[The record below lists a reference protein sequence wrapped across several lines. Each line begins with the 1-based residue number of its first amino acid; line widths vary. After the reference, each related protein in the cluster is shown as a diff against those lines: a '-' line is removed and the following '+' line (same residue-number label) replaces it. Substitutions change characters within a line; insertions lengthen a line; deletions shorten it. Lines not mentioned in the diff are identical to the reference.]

1 MPQPR
6 PEAWEKGQ
14 NMSMQNRV
22 AMISGASRGI
32 GAAIAEK
39 LLAEGWAVSL
49 GVRTPENSAF
59 SGNPNALVCRFDALD
74 PASER
79 SWVDQTIAHF
89 GQLDGLVH
97 NAGMMIPKTV
107 LEAEDADFDLIF
119 NVNVKSPMR
128 LSQLAWPHLERA
140 AAGRVVTV
148 ASLSGK
154 RVKSAGSGLYA
165 MSKFAAVALGHG
177 LRQCGKDNGVRST
190 VICPSFV
197 ATDMGNALANRDSA
211 ELTQPEDI
219 ARIVHMVL
227 ELPKTASIA
236 EIPVH
241 FSVEDC
247 Y

>member
-1 MPQPR
+1 
-6 PEAWEKGQ
+6 
-14 NMSMQNRV
+14 MSMQNRV

-32 GAAIAEK
+32 GAAIADK
-39 LLAEGWAVSL
+39 LLAEGWTVSL
-49 GVRTPENSAF
+49 GVRTPETSAF
-59 SGNPNALVCRFDALD
+59 AGNPNALVCRFDALD
-74 PASER
+74 PESER
-79 SWVDQTIAHF
+79 AWVDQTIGHF
-89 GQLDGLVH
+89 GRLDGLVH
-97 NAGMMIPKTV
+97 NAGMMIPKSV

-128 LSQLAWPHLERA
+128 LSQLAWPHLENA

-177 LRQCGKDNGVRST
+177 LRQCGKDSGVRST

-197 ATDMGNALANRDSA
+197 ATDMGNALANRDSM
-211 ELTQPEDI
+211 ELTQPQDI

>member
-1 MPQPR
+1 
-6 PEAWEKGQ
+6 
-14 NMSMQNRV
+14 MSMQNRV

-32 GAAIAEK
+32 GAAIADK

-49 GVRTPENSAF
+49 GVRTPETSAF
-59 SGNPNALVCRFDALD
+59 AGNPNALVCRFDALD
-74 PASER
+74 PQSER
-79 SWVDQTIAHF
+79 AWVDETIGQF
-89 GQLDGLVH
+89 GRLDGLVH
-97 NAGMMIPKTV
+97 NAGMMIPKSV
-107 LEAEDADFDLIF
+107 LEADDADFDLIF

-128 LSQLAWPHLERA
+128 LSQLAWPHLEKA

-177 LRQCGKDNGVRST
+177 LRQCGKDSGVRST
-190 VICPSFV
+190 IICPSFV
-197 ATDMGNALANRDSA
+197 ATDMGNALANRDSM
-211 ELTQPEDI
+211 ELTQPDDI

-241 FSVEDC
+241 FSVEDG

>member
-1 MPQPR
+1 
-6 PEAWEKGQ
+6 
-14 NMSMQNRV
+14 MSTHNRV

-32 GAAIAEK
+32 GASIGEK
-39 LLAEGWAVSL
+39 LLAEGWAVSV
-49 GVRTPENSAF
+49 GVRTPETSVFAE
-59 SGNPNALVCRFDALD
+59 NPNALVCRFDALD
-74 PASER
+74 PESER
-79 SWVDQTIAHF
+79 AWVEATITRF
-89 GQLDGLVH
+89 GRLDGLVH

-107 LEAEDADFDLIF
+107 LEADDADFDLIF

-128 LSQLAWPHLERA
+128 LSQLVWPHLEMA
-140 AAGRVVTV
+140 PAGRVVTV

-165 MSKFAAVALGHG
+165 MSKFAVVALGHG
-177 LRQCGKDNGVRST
+177 LRQAGKDNGVRST

-197 ATDMGNALANRDSA
+197 ATDMGNALAGRDSA

-219 ARIVHMVL
+219 AKIVHMVL

>member
-1 MPQPR
+1 MTTH
-6 PEAWEKGQ
+6 KK
-14 NMSMQNRV
+14 V

-32 GAAIAEK
+32 GASIAEK

-49 GVRTPENSAF
+49 GVRTPNSF
-59 SGNPNALVCRFDALD
+59 DRIDNVDALVCRFDALD
-74 PASER
+74 PESER
-79 SWVDQTIAHF
+79 TWVEATIAHF
-89 GQLDGLVH
+89 GRLDGLVH

-107 LEAEDADFDLIF
+107 LEAVDADFDLIF

-128 LSQLAWPHLERA
+128 LSQLAWPYLEKA
-140 AAGRVVTV
+140 DAGRVVTV

-177 LRQCGKDNGVRST
+177 LRQCGKENGVRST
-190 VICPSFV
+190 IICPSYV
-197 ATDMGNALANRDSA
+197 ATDMGNSLAKRDSI

-219 ARIVHMVL
+219 ARIAHMVL

>member
-1 MPQPR
+1 MTV
-6 PEAWEKGQ
+6 
-14 NMSMQNRV
+14 SNRV

-32 GAAIAEK
+32 GASIAEK
-39 LLAEGWAVSL
+39 LLSEGWAVSL
-49 GVRTPENSAF
+49 GVRSPEASAF
-59 SGNPNALVCRFDALD
+59 KDNANALVCRFDALD
-74 PASER
+74 PESER
-79 SWVDQTIAHF
+79 SWMKETIARF
-89 GQLDGLVH
+89 GRLDGLVH
-97 NAGMMIPKTV
+97 NAGIMTPKTV
-107 LEAEDADFDLIF
+107 LEAGDDDFDLIF

-128 LSQLAWPHLERA
+128 LSQLAWPHLEKA
-140 AAGRVVTV
+140 PNGRIVTL

-177 LRQCGKDNGVRST
+177 LRQCGKENGVRST
-190 VICPSFV
+190 IICPSFV
-197 ATDMGNALANRDSA
+197 ATDMGNALASRDSS

-219 ARIVHMVL
+219 AKIVHMVL

-241 FSVEDC
+241 YTVEDC

>member
-1 MPQPR
+1 
-6 PEAWEKGQ
+6 
-14 NMSMQNRV
+14 MSMQKRV

-32 GAAIAEK
+32 GASIAEK
-39 LLAEGWAVSL
+39 LLSEGWAVSL
-49 GVRTPENSAF
+49 GVRTPEASTF
-59 SGNPNALVCRFDALD
+59 GDNPDALVCRFDALD
-74 PASER
+74 PESE
-79 SWVDQTIAHF
+79 SLWVEQTLARF
-89 GQLDGLVH
+89 GRLDGLVH

-128 LSQLAWPHLERA
+128 LSQLAWPHLEKA
-140 AAGRVVTV
+140 PAGRIVTV

-177 LRQCGKDNGVRST
+177 LRQCGKENGVRST
-190 VICPSFV
+190 IICPSFV
-197 ATDMGNALANRDSA
+197 ATDMGNALANRDST

-219 ARIVHMVL
+219 SRIVHMVL

>member
-1 MPQPR
+1 MLG
-6 PEAWEKGQ
+6 KGLG

-22 AMISGASRGI
+22 VMISGASRGI

-39 LLAEGWAVSL
+39 LLAEGWTVSL
-49 GVRTPENSAF
+49 GVRTPEASTFA
-59 SGNPNALVCRFDALD
+59 GNPNAQVCRFDALD

-79 SWVDQTIAHF
+79 NWVDQTIARF
-89 GQLDGLVH
+89 GRLDGLVH

-128 LSQLAWPHLERA
+128 LSQLAWPHLEKA
-140 AAGRVVTV
+140 ISGRVVTV

-190 VICPSFV
+190 VICPSYV
-197 ATDMGNALANRDSA
+197 ATDMGNALANRDSM

>member
-1 MPQPR
+1 
-6 PEAWEKGQ
+6 
-14 NMSMQNRV
+14 MSTQNRV

-49 GVRTPENSAF
+49 GVRTPEASVFA
-59 SGNPNALVCRFDALD
+59 GNPSALVCRFDALD
-74 PASER
+74 PQSER
-79 SWVDQTIAHF
+79 TWVDQTISHF
-89 GQLDGLVH
+89 GRLDGLVH
-97 NAGMMIPKTV
+97 NAGMMIPKSV

-128 LSQLAWPHLERA
+128 LSQRAWPHLEKA

-177 LRQCGKDNGVRST
+177 LRQCGKDSGVRST
-190 VICPSFV
+190 IICPSFV
-197 ATDMGNALANRDSA
+197 ATDMGNALANRDST
-211 ELTQPEDI
+211 ELTQPEDL

-227 ELPKTASIA
+227 ELPRTASIA

>member
-1 MPQPR
+1 MPI
-6 PEAWEKGQ
+6 
-14 NMSMQNRV
+14 SSRV

-32 GAAIAEK
+32 GASIAEK

-49 GVRTPENSAF
+49 GLR
-59 SGNPNALVCRFDALD
+59 NPDGSPFKAHANALACRFDALD
-74 PASER
+74 PESER
-79 SWVDQTIAHF
+79 TWLDETVRRF
-89 GQLDGLVH
+89 GRIDGLVL
-97 NAGMMIPKTV
+97 NAGMMIQKTV
-107 LEAEDADFDLIF
+107 LEADDADFDLIF

-128 LSQLAWPHLERA
+128 LSQLAWPYLEKA
-140 AAGRVVTV
+140 KAGRIVTI

-177 LRQCGKDNGVRST
+177 LRQCGKENGVRST
-190 VICPSFV
+190 IICPSYV
-197 ATDMGNALANRDSA
+197 ATDMGNALANRKST
-211 ELTQPEDI
+211 ELTQPDDI

-227 ELPKTASIA
+227 ELPKSASIA

-241 FSVEDC
+241 FSVEDA

>member
-1 MPQPR
+1 MPTTC
-6 PEAWEKGQ
+6 
-14 NMSMQNRV
+14 RV

-32 GAAIAEK
+32 GAAIATR
-39 LLAEGWAVSL
+39 LLGAGWAVSL
-49 GVRTPENSAF
+49 GVRTPGAPDLPNHD
-59 SGNPNALVCRFDALD
+59 NALVCRFDALD
-74 PASER
+74 PSSER
-79 SWVDQTIAHF
+79 EWMEATIARF
-89 GQLDGLVH
+89 GRLDGLVH
-97 NAGMMIPKTV
+97 NAGMMTPKSV
-107 LEAEDADFDLIF
+107 LDADDADFDLIF

-128 LSQLAWPHLERA
+128 LSQLAWPHLEKA
-140 AAGRVVTV
+140 QAGRVVTI

-177 LRQCGKDNGVRST
+177 LRQCGKDSGVRST
-190 VICPSFV
+190 IICPSFV
-197 ATDMGNALANRDSA
+197 ATDMGNALAKQDST
-211 ELTQPEDI
+211 ELTQPGDI
-219 ARIVHMVL
+219 AKIVHMVL